1 MNESE
6 LQADTNAPIFDVELG
21 WNRRKKQWQ
30 LPYDSELNVEGIFGD
45 DSDQEPQPLEEQSNN
60 DWQTE
65 EDEQP
70 RKIPESELLGND
82 NQRMYI
88 ADQLLTN
95 QQSLPEQQSHE
106 LMIEENNDDAE
117 IPSQE
122 QRH

>member
-6 LQADTNAPIFDVELG
+6 LQADTNAPIVDVELG

-30 LPYDSELNVEGIFGD
+30 LPHDSELNVEGIFGD
-45 DSDQEPQPLEEQSNN
+45 DSDEEPQPLEEQQSNN
-60 DWQTE
+60 DWYTE

-70 RKIPESELLGND
+70 RKIPEIELLGNN
-82 NQRMYI
+82 NQRMFI
-88 ADQLLTN
+88 LDQPLTN
-95 QQSLPEQQSHE
+95 QSLPEQQSHE

>member
-6 LQADTNAPIFDVELG
+6 LQADTNAPIVDVELG

-45 DSDQEPQPLEEQSNN
+45 DSDQEPPQPLEEQSNN

-70 RKIPESELLGND
+70 RKIPEIELLGNN
-82 NQRMYI
+82 NQRMFI
-88 ADQLLTN
+88 LDQPLTN
-95 QQSLPEQQSHE
+95 QSLPEQQSHE